1 MVAAPIR
8 NEWLEKFPA
17 GVPDRCRT
25 ALRCFWNQKRVAGRL
40 ESSVKGGRMGVW
52 TVISLDGGKLG
63 GFGMV
68 IKDWSLKM

>member
-25 ALRCFWNQKRVAGRL
+25 ALRYFGTRSEWRGGWGRL
-40 ESSVKGGRMGVW
+40 WKGGRMGVW
-52 TVISLDGGKLG
+52 TVISLSGGKLG
-63 GFGMV
+63 GFGKV
-68 IKDWSLKM
+68 IWAIGG

>member
-1 MVAAPIR
+1 MVAAPIL

-40 ESSVKGGRMGVW
+40 ESSVKRGSDGSW

-68 IKDWSLKM
+68 IEVIGV